1 MLISF
6 LKSVIMKFMFSE
18 SITIE
23 FSLTIPPILIFF
35 LLISVKLLISVG
47 EKKYTNYS
55 KLCIKTG
62 IRESSK
68 SWWKIE
74 LNKKIIRYV

>member
-1 MLISF
+1 
-6 LKSVIMKFMFSE
+6 MFSE

-47 EKKYTNYS
+47 EKKYTTS
-55 KLCIKTG
+55 
-62 IRESSK
+62 SSK
-68 SWWKIE
+68 DFKIKNME
-74 LNKKIIRYV
+74 SITETSNKDMNKILNLTFLPYMLERS